1 MTLLEIISSVFII
14 IGTFF
19 MLISSIG
26 LIRLPDFYIRNSA
39 STKALALGIGLIL
52 FGIVVYYNQI
62 EIFIELSAIFFFIY
76 LITPLSAHIIARA
89 AVKNNVKFW
98 DRTQNLEAL
107 EEYQKQEQETKKNKS
122 NADTA

>member
-14 IGTFF
+14 AGTFF

-89 AVKNNVKFW
+89 AAKSDVKFW
-98 DRTQNLEAL
+98 DKTQNLKALQEYREASD
-107 EEYQKQEQETKKNKS
+107 EEEEKSQKQ
-122 NADTA
+122 

>member
-1 MTLLEIISSVFII
+1 MTFLEIVSGFFIV

-52 FGIVVYYNQI
+52 LGIAIYYNNI
-62 EIFIELSAIFFFIY
+62 EIFIELFAIFFFIY

-89 AVKNNVKFW
+89 AAKSKVKFW
-98 DRTQNLEAL
+98 DKTQNMQAL
-107 EEYQKQEQETKKNKS
+107 EEYRKKSDEKAKQNEKR
-122 NADTA
+122 

>member
-1 MTLLEIISSVFII
+1 MTILEIISSVFII
-14 IGTFF
+14 AGTFF

-62 EIFIELSAIFFFIY
+62 TILIELTAIFFFIY

-89 AVKNNVKFW
+89 AVKGKVEFW
-98 DRTQNLEAL
+98 SRTQNLQAL
-107 EEYQKQEQETKKNKS
+107 DEYMSDEEEEIKTES
-122 NADTA
+122 NQN

>member
-1 MTLLEIISSVFII
+1 MTLLEIISSIFII

-52 FGIVVYYNQI
+52 LGIAIYYNQI
-62 EIFIELSAIFFFIY
+62 EIFIELAAIFFFIY

-89 AVKNNVKFW
+89 AAKSDVKFW
-98 DRTQNLEAL
+98 ERTKNLQAL
-107 EEYQKQEQETKKNKS
+107 EDYQKDQAKEEEEVKN
-122 NADTA
+122 

>member
-1 MTLLEIISSVFII
+1 MSILEIISSVFII

-89 AVKNNVKFW
+89 AAKSKVKFW
-98 DRTQNLEAL
+98 DRTRNLQAL
-107 EEYQKQEQETKKNKS
+107 EEYHKQEEEPEKNNQNS
-122 NADTA
+122 DTD